1 MTALPRFD
9 FGNDFSAGT
18 AGQDRIVLR
27 RAEWEAEGAAREAAG
42 YARGLQ
48 VGAAEEAASV
58 NALLAAALDQAA
70 AGLVETAQ
78 TLAARQQESDARAAR
93 MALALARKL
102 ACRIETDDP
111 FGGIEQAFL
120 ALLIDLRHENEVAI
134 SLHPDLIETARARLT
149 ALCHARLAGFALRF
163 LPDAALPPGACRIEW
178 SCGGLIRDPAA
189 IDAALATLVDDALP
203 ATVKE
208 PAA

>member
-9 FGNDFSAGT
+9 FGNDFSAET
-18 AGQDRIVLR
+18 TGQDRIVLR
-27 RAEWEAEGAAREAAG
+27 RAEWDAEGAAREAAG
-42 YARGLQ
+42 YARGRAE
-48 VGAAEEAASV
+48 GAAEEAASV
-58 NALLAAALDQAA
+58 NALLTIALDQAA
-70 AGLVETAQ
+70 ASLMETAQ
-78 TLAARQQESDARAAR
+78 TLAARQQESDARSAR

-102 ACRIETDDP
+102 ACRIEADDP

-134 SLHPDLIETARARLT
+134 SLHPNLIETARERLT

-163 LPDAALPPGACRIEW
+163 LPDATLPPGACRIDW

-189 IDAALATLVDDALP
+189 IDVALAILVDDALP
-203 ATVKE
+203 PPMKT
-208 PAA
+208 AAL